1 MYTLQKYIIEHLKC
15 ICVFS
20 AYAFSAL
27 TLLVECQEEH
37 LACNKMSDECLGY
50 LSGARWKWFVYG
62 PADASATPSSLASVG
77 SRLV

>member
-50 LSGARWKWFVYG
+50 LSGAR
-62 PADASATPSSLASVG
+62 
-77 SRLV
+77 